1 LRTRRRRRLTVALTT
16 FALVLIVTSIL
27 SVAGAINLPIIGG
40 LNGGVNDLGTVG
52 LGLGQTPTAV
62 VTQHNDEPPLTA
74 TPAPTCGPN
83 SKPEP
88 GIDGRVPAGSADN
101 GLWCNIQLIAHQGTS
116 GGFKVFRYVDA
127 AGHVCAF
134 YDTALLFPTNAINPG
149 GASLGVAVLNM
160 ADPAHP
166 VQTDTLTQLPMLTP
180 HESLNLNPARG
191 LLAAVDGNPATSPGL
206 FAIYDVHSDCLHP
219 TLDAV
224 KLVARFGHESG
235 FSPDGKTFYA
245 TATAIPG
252 ITAIDVSNP
261 KDPHAIWQGNVTS
274 HGMTLSDNGDTAYV
288 ADPSGALTILN
299 VSQIQDRKPNPQA
312 TEISRLTW
320 KSVSIPQNAIPFTED
335 GHPYLL
341 EFDEY
346 TAGTLNPTASRDVI
360 GAARIIDIANPAHP
374 FVVSNMRLAVD
385 QPAAHKAAG
394 NDPGTLSPAQ
404 GYAAHYCNIPTEVN
418 PQLVACSFIASG
430 LRVFNISDILHPRE
444 VAYFVA
450 PTKPNTETGY
460 SASDY
465 AMSKPAFD
473 VARHDIWY
481 TDGGTGFYVLHVT
494 NGAWP
499 ASTTPPTTPP
509 PTTCSHEGQLSGS
522 SLGPVALG
530 MTRGRVNSVGCLKH
544 DRIQV
549 KYQRSKVVLA
559 LTANRHY
566 ALKGARAGTKL
577 ARVKGK
583 LRPGRGVKIGRNT
596 WYLVPAGRSRGVLE
610 VRHGV
615 IEKIGIASKP
625 PTASRGA
632 ARKLLAGVS

>member
-1 LRTRRRRRLTVALTT
+1 LRTRRRRRLTVALAT
-16 FALVLIVTSIL
+16 FALVLIATSIL

-62 VTQHNDEPPLTA
+62 ATQHNAEPPLTA

-88 GIDGRVPAGSADN
+88 GIDGRVPAGSGDN

-191 LLAAVDGNPATSPGL
+191 LLAAVDGNPATEPGL
-206 FAIYDVHSDCLHP
+206 FSIYDVHNDCLHP
-219 TLDAV
+219 TLDAT

-245 TATAIPG
+245 TATAI
-252 ITAIDVSNP
+252 DVSNP
-261 KDPHAIWQGNVTS
+261 KDPHAIWQGNIMA
-274 HGMTLSDNGDTAYV
+274 HGMTLSDNGDTAYI
-288 ADPSGALTILN
+288 ADPTGALTILN
-299 VSQIQDRKPNPQA
+299 VSQIQDRKPNPQV

-418 PQLVACSFIASG
+418 PKLVACSFIASG

-460 SASDY
+460 TASDY

-499 ASTTPPTTPP
+499 ASTTPP

-530 MTRGRVNSVGCLKH
+530 MTRSRVRSIGCLKH
-544 DRIQV
+544 DGIQV
-549 KYQRSKVVLA
+549 KYKRSKVVLA

-566 ALKGARAGTKL
+566 ALRGARPRTKL
-577 ARVKGK
+577 AKVKGRLHLK
-583 LRPGRGVKIGRNT
+583 RGIKSGQNT

-625 PTASRGA
+625 LTASRGG